1 MDPVQDE
8 GRDRLLNDEDF
19 VPPPRP
25 MRMTPPPVYHTDW

>member
-19 VPPPRP
+19 VPPRP